1 MYLFQASTRA
11 TVVLVGSETLGKKLV
26 HMLSDGF
33 GSLGMQHMMLVSA
46 HRYTDSVLSSDYV
59 LTNVPLAAE

>member
-1 MYLFQASTRA
+1 MFKLALR
-11 TVVLVGSETLGKKLV
+11 VWERKETICF
-26 HMLSDGF
+26 SDGYD
-33 GSLGMQHMMLVSA
+33 SLGMQYMMVVSA